1 MSADDLLNLPDL
13 LDQPRADGGARTI
26 TTDVLGRLRRHYLP
40 PQPMPGGVF
49 VTEVGENGAWGA
61 GRRCD
66 ALYVGFTSS
75 SGRLLIGHE
84 IKATRADWLHELATP
99 HKADTWA
106 DQCHE
111 WWLVTAPGVV
121 ADGELPDGWGLMVPG
136 RSRTRMT
143 VVQRARRHP
152 DRTPSWGTARSIMAR
167 LDTLQRQEIQTIRT
181 EALTQARN
189 EAQKTLEDRVES
201 GLRNAGADIDRL
213 ARYDEI
219 LGRWVDEAD
228 LAAIARLYRDNAGLR
243 DAHRHLVGHYV
254 RMNVQQLR
262 RACDEYEQAVNQVLD
277 AAQSDGLTL
286 EAGAA

>member
-1 MSADDLLNLPDL
+1 MSAADLLNLPDQ

-84 IKATRADWLHELATP
+84 IKATRADWLHELARSY
-99 HKADTWA
+99 KADTWA

-111 WWLVTAPGVV
+111 WWLVTVPGVV
-121 ADGELPDGWGLMVPG
+121 ADGELPEGWGLMVPG

-143 VVQRARRHP
+143 VVHRARRHP
-152 DRTPSWGTARSIMAR
+152 DRTPSWGAVRSIMAR
-167 LDTLQRQEIQTIRT
+167 LDTLQRQEIQTIQVG
-181 EALTQARN
+181 ALTQARN
-189 EAQKTLEDRVES
+189 EAQKTLEDRVE
-201 GLRNAGADIDRL
+201 
-213 ARYDEI
+213 
-219 LGRWVDEAD
+219 VDEAD

-243 DAHRHLVGHYV
+243 DAHRHLVGRYA
-254 RMNVQQLR
+254 RLNVGQLR
-262 RACDEYEQAVNQVLD
+262 RACDEYEQAVAAVLD

>member
-1 MSADDLLNLPDL
+1 MSAGDLF
-13 LDQPRADGGARTI
+13 DQPGAGGGARTI

-61 GRRCD
+61 SRRCD

-84 IKATRADWLHELATP
+84 IKATRADWLHELAQP
-99 HKADTWA
+99 DKADTWA

-111 WWLVTAPGVV
+111 WWLVTVPGVV
-121 ADGELPDGWGLMVPG
+121 ADGELPDGWGLMTPG

-152 DRTPSWGTARSIMAR
+152 DRTPSWGAVRSIMAR
-167 LDTLQRQEIQTIRT
+167 LDTLQRQEIQTVQT
-181 EALTQARN
+181 GALAEARAEATRN
-189 EAQKTLEDRVES
+189 IEERVEARLS
-201 GLRNAGADIDRL
+201 AAGDDVERL
-213 ARYDEI
+213 ARYDRI
-219 LGRWVDEAD
+219 LGNYLDEDD
-228 LAAIARLYRDNAGLR
+228 LAAVARLYRDQANLEQAR
-243 DAHRHLVGHYV
+243 RHLAGGYV
-254 RMNVQQLR
+254 RLNVGQLR
-262 RACDEYEQAVNQVLD
+262 RACDEYDQAVAAVLD
-277 AAQSDGLTL
+277 AAPTEGLTL